1 MKSLR
6 VIQLLGGLWAGLL
19 PVAVVGQIDI
29 RPLPQPRHAAEVAT
43 RPSQF
48 RPEGDTVRA
57 TLPFYD
63 DFATANKPWARRS
76 PSPDMPDTTRW
87 EHRSGA
93 YVNNTFGVR
102 PPSFNVASLDG
113 IDWQGR
119 PYNFQDIFA
128 TGDADQLTSRF
139 IDLSALSGANNV
151 VFSFH
156 WQSQGLGERPDPE
169 DALRLDFFT
178 RQGEWRTVWQQNGGL
193 GLTEFAYV
201 PLALVDPAYFH
212 RNFRFRF
219 VVSTRQS
226 GMFDTWNIDYV
237 YLNRDRRT
245 DNEALLDIAAS
256 TTPQLLT
263 VGPYSAMPIEQY
275 YSLPQ
280 RSIIRDTVNLLVN
293 NLDNRFNVFSY
304 DVIVNELATNRRLTL
319 LTDTSTIIQRQQR
332 QYRIFGATTD
342 PRRDRRLTVPG
353 GQPRLVLETKFRLNT
368 RETDTAVPGVNFRN
382 NDTIESRVV
391 LDNYFAYDDGSAE
404 YGISF
409 SQRFGRLAYRY
420 EMPTAGTLT
429 HIDINFVPL
438 GVNLAGET
446 YNLRVWKNIDVGGS
460 GVRDSVLLIQNAFVS
475 YPDSANRFVRVR
487 LSRSLALSGTFYI
500 GVEQLTDRNLTL
512 GFDRNHNTADRIY
525 FNVTNQWVRN
535 TNPRIQGSIMLR
547 PVFASATITSSEE
560 SLLPSPDQVTIYPN
574 PTDGM
579 IRIRGEVSWAKIVD
593 LQGRTLYEKNFERFE
608 NQKFFD
614 LSGLPNAVYIL
625 QYFGE
630 KGAGTKKIVLAK

>member
-525 FNVTNQWVRN
+525 FNVTNQWVQN

-560 SLLPSPDQVTIYPN
+560 PLLPSPDQVTIYPN

>member
-1 MKSLR
+1 
-6 VIQLLGGLWAGLL
+6 
-19 PVAVVGQIDI
+19 
-29 RPLPQPRHAAEVAT
+29 
-43 RPSQF
+43 
-48 RPEGDTVRA
+48 VRA

-102 PPSFNVASLDG
+102 PPSFNVATLDG
-113 IDWQGR
+113 INWQGQ
-119 PYNFQDIFA
+119 PYNFQDVFA

-139 IDLSALSGANNV
+139 IDLSALSGADNV

-178 RQGEWRTVWQQNGGL
+178 RQGEWSTVWQQNGGL

-219 VVSTRQS
+219 VVNTRQS

-237 YLNRDRRT
+237 YLNRGRRT

-280 RSIIRDTVNLLVN
+280 RSIIRDTVNLFVN

-342 PRRDRRLTVPG
+342 PRPDRRLTVPG

-404 YGISF
+404 YGLAF
-409 SQRFGRLAYRY
+409 SQRFGRLACRF

-547 PVFASATITSSEE
+547 PVFASATITSHEDTP
-560 SLLPSPDQVTIYPN
+560 LPSPDQVTIYPN
-574 PTDGM
+574 PTDGVV
-579 IRIRGEVSWAKIVD
+579 RIRGEVSRAKIVD
-593 LQGRTLYEKNFERFE
+593 LQGRILHEKSFERFE
-608 NQKFFD
+608 SQKFLD
-614 LSGLPNAVYIL
+614 LSGLPNGVYVI

-630 KGAGTKKIVLAK
+630 RGAGTKKIVLTR